1 MEQNRR
7 RRDLLGVRCTFPRVK
22 NCFLRYEKDVS
33 LHPKGL
39 DLNVTRPLAVLLSE
53 IAVEDKTASKISGQF
68 RKAKLRRGRGSTA
81 VILSNVRCP
90 PALLRVT
97 IGRCNGSRKRY
108 VSCALY
114 KTPLSR
120 RFFNRSAVCRAIG
133 CGLKG
138 SVSTPTLKTAS
149 PFFQP

>member
-33 LHPKGL
+33 LRPKGL
-39 DLNVTRPLAVLLSE
+39 DLNVTRPLAVSLSE

-81 VILSNVRCP
+81 AILSSVRCP

-97 IGRCNGSRKRY
+97 K
-108 VSCALY
+108 
-114 KTPLSR
+114 
-120 RFFNRSAVCRAIG
+120 SANG
-133 CGLKG
+133 CGFKG
-138 SVSTPTLKTAS
+138 SVSTPTLKTAK
-149 PFFQP
+149 PFFQPWCCLRGPVTAAVNVAFIAPYTKRR

>member
-33 LHPKGL
+33 LRPKGL
-39 DLNVTRPLAVLLSE
+39 DLIVTRPLAVSLSE

-81 VILSNVRCP
+81 VILSSVRCP

-97 IGRCNGSRKRY
+97 IQGVAAVLY
-108 VSCALY
+108 VAFL
-114 KTPLSR
+114 
-120 RFFNRSAVCRAIG
+120 
-133 CGLKG
+133 
-138 SVSTPTLKTAS
+138 
-149 PFFQP
+149 PFFPQVSAGAQKKRLCRF

>member
-1 MEQNRR
+1 MRKERSGWSKTAD

-33 LHPKGL
+33 LRPKGL
-39 DLNVTRPLAVLLSE
+39 DLNVTRPLAVSLSE

-81 VILSNVRCP
+81 VILSSVRCP

-97 IGRCNGSRKRY
+97 IGRCSGRCKGY

-114 KTPLSR
+114 KTPLTR
-120 RFFNRSAVCRAIG
+120 RFSTVVLFAGRMGA
-133 CGLKG
+133 GLKAA
-138 SVSTPTLKTAS
+138 SVRRR
-149 PFFQP
+149 

>member
-33 LHPKGL
+33 LRPKGL
-39 DLNVTRPLAVLLSE
+39 DLNVTRPLAVSLSE

-81 VILSNVRCP
+81 AILSSVRCP

-97 IGRCNGSRKRY
+97 CRGG
-108 VSCALY
+108 VCAFRSVL
-114 KTPLSR
+114 TLLAPGLS
-120 RFFNRSAVCRAIG
+120 F
-133 CGLKG
+133 
-138 SVSTPTLKTAS
+138 
-149 PFFQP
+149 

>member
-22 NCFLRYEKDVS
+22 NCFSRYEKDVS
-33 LHPKGL
+33 LRPKGL

-81 VILSNVRCP
+81 VILSSVRCP
-90 PALLRVT
+90 LPCS
-97 IGRCNGSRKRY
+97 G
-108 VSCALY
+108 
-114 KTPLSR
+114 
-120 RFFNRSAVCRAIG
+120 
-133 CGLKG
+133 
-138 SVSTPTLKTAS
+138 
-149 PFFQP
+149 